1 MEVVFRHF
9 KNYNFE
15 NSPSYR
21 STLEQVYMQYLIVLS
36 DKDLEVKQDITNG
49 VFNEERIPE
58 ADREQLQLQ
67 TKVFVF
73 CSETDNI
80 LELQEYQYWLATSGK
95 AEDNAAKLQ
104 EVSDGTMV
112 DGNSAEQ
119 SQLGEVQ
126 VDGGAATATA
136 TDEAGEYRSN
146 YEEVVDMIVNNKP
159 IPGIKQI
166 PKTVLDPAEAPA
178 SVLQPRKKPWEQA
191 QPQVQDDDDAAQPP
205 ADQGH
210 EQSASL

>member
-112 DGNSAEQ
+112 DGNSTEQ

-191 QPQVQDDDDAAQPP
+191 QAQVQDDDTAQPP